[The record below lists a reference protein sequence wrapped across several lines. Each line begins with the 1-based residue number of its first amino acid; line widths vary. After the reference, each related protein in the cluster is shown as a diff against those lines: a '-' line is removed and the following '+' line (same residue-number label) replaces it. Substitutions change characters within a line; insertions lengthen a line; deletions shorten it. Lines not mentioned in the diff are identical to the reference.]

1 MENKS
6 NVVVP
11 YIVHESAQARAER
24 NTKRLIVAL
33 IIAVVMVFASNAAWL
48 WAWMQYD
55 YVSDSTT
62 TETIT
67 VDGKDGA
74 ANYANNGG
82 SIINGAY
89 SSQDEDQTGAYTV
102 TEWYAGD
109 P

>member
-1 MENKS
+1 M
-6 NVVVP
+6 
-11 YIVHESAQARAER
+11 
-24 NTKRLIVAL
+24 IVAL
-33 IIAVVMVFASNAAWL
+33 VLAVVLLFVSNAIWL

-102 TEWYAGD
+102 TEGYAGD

>member
-6 NVVVP
+6 IVVP

-24 NTKRLIVAL
+24 TTKRLIVAL

-74 ANYANNGG
+74 ANYASNGG
-82 SIINGAY
+82 SIINGAH
-89 SSQDEDQTGAYTV
+89 SSQDENQTGAYTI
-102 TEWYAGD
+102 TEGYAWD